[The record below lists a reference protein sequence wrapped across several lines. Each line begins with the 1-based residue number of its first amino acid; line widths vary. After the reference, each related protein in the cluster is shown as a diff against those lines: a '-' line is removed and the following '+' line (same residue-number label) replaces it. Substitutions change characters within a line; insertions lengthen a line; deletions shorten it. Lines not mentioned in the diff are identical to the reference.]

1 TQSLPPAQSRAVL
14 APTLPLPR
22 TTFQKIGYWCK
33 FYLEYFRV
41 DDGNT
46 VTPGQPLALKSPLQT
61 SLAVTPTAINSLAP
75 TERPLPNTTSGSIA
89 HTVKNSEYLTSPTAL
104 ASSQVID
111 LKNTHS
117 QSKTTFQ
124 PEWIEAPSEML
135 GYERSLLQQLWRW
148 IDRLMLKI
156 ENWII
161 DLYHRLKKSR

>member
-1 TQSLPPAQSRAVL
+1 L